1 MSNIKPLRK
10 ISLPPS
16 LLEKFTF
23 FISKEIGLHFPKEKW
38 GDLEEKI
45 KSLTESFGFNDPKAW
60 LLWFL
65 EKPLIKEELDVI
77 AYQLTI
83 GETYFFRDHRMFS
96 ALEEQILPEI
106 IKKNSKS
113 RTIRIWSAG
122 CCTGEEPYSIAILL
136 TRMPALR
143 DWKVEIF
150 GTDINE
156 EFLKKA
162 KKGNFKKWSFRAI
175 SEDIKAQYFIE
186 NEEGSFSLLPKIRD
200 KVLFSFFNLA
210 DFSSRSFQNIDL
222 IVCHNVLMYFTKPQI
237 SKTVNHFYESLNEEG
252 WLSVSAIEMPYIY
265 HDHLKIYNFKGAS
278 FFRKS
283 EEIVKE
289 KETEKEKV
297 QNGTAS
303 KIITRSIPPIKPNLE
318 EAVELLAVNDLYE
331 ECRQLFLKK
340 QFASVIEKL
349 SSHLALEKKKPLHK
363 EHFQE
368 IHLLIQAYA
377 NQGKLEKAL
386 ILIEELLQ
394 LEKLNPHLHYLHSE
408 IQMAKGDSKK
418 AIKSLTHTLF
428 LDSNFIM
435 AHYTLGIL
443 KKREGDE
450 KGFLRHKKAAFELLE
465 KLPEDQLVEGTEDL
479 SVGQLKELIL
489 ALK

>member
-1 MSNIKPLRK
+1 MSNVKPLK
-10 ISLPPS
+10 KTSLDFS

-23 FISKEIGLHFPKEKW
+23 FIAKEIGLHFPKERW

-45 KSLTESFGFNDPKAW
+45 KSLTESFGFKDPKAC
-60 LLWFL
+60 LLWLL
-65 EKPLIKEELDVI
+65 EKPLSKKDLDVI
-77 AYQLTI
+77 AYHLTI

-96 ALEEQILPEI
+96 ALEGQILPEI
-106 IKKNSKS
+106 IKRKNKS
-113 RTIRIWSAG
+113 RSIRIWSAA

-136 TRMPALR
+136 TRMPAFR
-143 DWKVEIF
+143 NWKIEIL

-162 KKGNFKKWSFRAI
+162 KKGRFKNWSFRAV
-175 SEDIKAQYFIE
+175 SEDIKLQYFIK
-186 NEEGSFSLLPKIRD
+186 NEEGGFSLLPEIRD
-200 KVLFSFFNLA
+200 KVHFSFFNLA
-210 DFSSRSFQNIDL
+210 DFSNSSFQNIDL

-237 SKTVNHFYESLNEEG
+237 NKTINHFYESLNEEG

-265 HDHLKIYNFKGAS
+265 HDGLKVYNFKGAS

-283 EEIVKE
+283 KESVTEKDKE
-289 KETEKEKV
+289 KTEKRSPV
-297 QNGTAS
+297 P
-303 KIITRSIPPIKPNLE
+303 KIYSNQHTSIKPNLE
-318 EAVELLAVNDLYE
+318 EAIELLAVNDLYE

-340 QFASVIEKL
+340 QFAEVIEKL

-394 LEKLNPHLHYLHSE
+394 LEKLSPNLHYLHAE
-408 IQMAKGDSKK
+408 IQMANGDPKK

-428 LDSNFIM
+428 LDPNFIM

-450 KGFLRHKKAAFELLE
+450 KGFLRHIKAALELLE
-465 KLPEDQLVEGTEDL
+465 KLSEEQLVEGTEDL
-479 SVGQLKELIL
+479 TVGQLKELIL